1 MKIDNSHLIRQLLN
15 FEDDYDVYHLQ
26 ILKRRKENPE
36 VKKNAI
42 TISVKYIKS
51 LEDFDKQLPFIK
63 RMCEYENARA
73 YINLN
78 PRNLKKIVPGLIKQ
92 IGEYMENDNYHSIDR
107 IFETV
112 AGSYKA
118 KKSKRK
124 WIVDI
129 DSKDEKLISEV
140 SDFIYQLYS
149 EVKGGGE
156 IFTQIPTLNGVHLI
170 CTAFNN
176 QKFSN
181 KFEGIDIQKNNPTL
195 LYFNDMNDSARVV
208 E

>member
-1 MKIDNSHLIRQLLN
+1 MKIDNSNIIRQLLN
-15 FEDDYDVYHLQ
+15 FDDEYDVYHLQ

-51 LEDFDKQLPFIK
+51 LEDFDKQLPYIK

-92 IGEYMENDNYHSIDR
+92 IGEYMENDNYISIDR

-112 AGSYKA
+112 AGSYKS

-129 DSKDEKLISEV
+129 DSKDEYLISEV
-140 SDFIYQLYS
+140 SDFIHYLYS

-156 IFTQIPTLNGVHLI
+156 IFTQIPTVNGVHLI
-170 CTAFNN
+170 CTPFNR
-176 QKFSN
+176 KRFSDR
-181 KFEGIDIQKNNPTL
+181 FSGIDIQDNNPTL
-195 LYFNDMNDSARVV
+195 LYFNDVNYSD
-208 E
+208 

>member
-63 RMCEYENARA
+63 RMCAYENARA

-92 IGEYMENDNYHSIDR
+92 IGEYMENDNYHSI
-107 IFETV
+107 
-112 AGSYKA
+112 
-118 KKSKRK
+118 
-124 WIVDI
+124 
-129 DSKDEKLISEV
+129 L
-140 SDFIYQLYS
+140 
-149 EVKGGGE
+149 
-156 IFTQIPTLNGVHLI
+156 LNL
-170 CTAFNN
+170 
-176 QKFSN
+176 
-181 KFEGIDIQKNNPTL
+181 E
-195 LYFNDMNDSARVV
+195 Y
-208 E
+208 